1 MDTDTALAASKTCRA
16 CKTVKPVESFPI
28 ERRNRDGRRGDCR
41 DCRNRTE
48 ARRRGPHRARINAAE
63 RARYRDRLAAQHGDT
78 YANQTADVR
87 TAMRQSER
95 IWNNGPTYVTDAEA
109 DAIAA
114 AIDAGLTVMADDWTP
129 SVRCATTSRTRNQ
142 RSRSDTADQ
151 ESSRELERA
160 ADEWLAV
167 HDPDFDDAGYWN
179 FTSSRT

>member
-1 MDTDTALAASKTCRA
+1 METNTAPAASKTCRA
-16 CKTVKPVESFPI
+16 CNTVKPVDSFPI

-48 ARRRGPHRARINAAE
+48 ARRRGPHRAQINAAE
-63 RARYRDRLAAQHGDT
+63 RARYRARLAALHGDT
-78 YANQTADVR
+78 YADQTADVR

-95 IWNNGPTYVTDAEA
+95 IWNAGLTYVTDAEA

-129 SVRCATTSRTRNQ
+129 TARCATTSRTRNQ
-142 RSRSDTADQ
+142 RSRSDNADQ

-167 HDPDFDDAGYWN
+167 HDPDFDDADYWN